1 MFLKFIKKTLFS
13 KNTVKDT
20 LESKKTSGCK
30 NQTMIKPEFGCLGIT
45 DNCMLRCKM
54 CHKWEPDIFISEKDF
69 NSYPSA
75 AQYRKFLSGLRELVD
90 DEFVLNF
97 GGGEALLFKDIF
109 KVIEIASKF
118 GIRTNLNSN
127 GFLIDKDIAAKLGNA
142 GLENIKLSLDSLN
155 MRTHDYM
162 RGVQG
167 VYERVMKAI
176 DNLHKFA
183 PKMRISL
190 ISVIYEQTYRDFIP
204 LMEWINK
211 NEKIEHVLIMVA
223 MQPNNTQPE
232 EEWWKGEYGFL
243 WPKDKD
249 EVSRLMDKLIA
260 LKEKGY
266 KINNSA
272 AQLKAAKEYLRHPEK
287 FVKKTVC
294 NMYKAVHVSS
304 IGQIFLC
311 FNYGILGDIRNGDDI
326 RNIWHSQAAEEVRK
340 KIKNCKK
347 NCHFLINCFFEED
360 DPALLNQDHG

>member
-1 MFLKFIKKTLFS
+1 MLLKFIRKS
-13 KNTVKDT
+13 
-20 LESKKTSGCK
+20 
-30 NQTMIKPEFGCLGIT
+30 MIKEAAADKPGEDKITDGKKDQAMVNPGFGCLGIT

-54 CHKWEPDIFISEKDF
+54 CYKWKPDIFISERDF
-69 NSYPSA
+69 NLYPTVN
-75 AQYRKFLSGLRELVD
+75 QYRKFLTGLRELVD
-90 DEFVLNF
+90 NEFVLNF

-109 KVIEIASKF
+109 KVIKIASKL

-127 GFLIDKDIAAKLGNA
+127 GFLIDENVAAKLGDA
-142 GLENIKLSLDSLN
+142 GLQNIKISLDSLN
-155 MRTHDYM
+155 QQTHDYM
-162 RGVQG
+162 RGVEG
-167 VYERVMKAI
+167 VYEKVMRAI
-176 DNLHKFA
+176 DNLYKFA

-204 LMEWINK
+204 LMEWINS

-223 MQPNNTQPE
+223 MQPNNTPPE
-232 EEWWKGEYGFL
+232 EKWWRGEHGFL
-243 WPKDKD
+243 WPQDKH
-249 EVSRLMDKLIA
+249 EISQLMDELLI

-266 KINNSA
+266 KINNSP
-272 AQLKAAKEYLRHPEK
+272 AQLKAAKEYLKYPEK

-326 RNIWHSQAAEEVRK
+326 RVIWNSKAANEVRE
-340 KIKNCKK
+340 KIKTCRK

-360 DPALLNQDHG
+360 ELTLINQDNG